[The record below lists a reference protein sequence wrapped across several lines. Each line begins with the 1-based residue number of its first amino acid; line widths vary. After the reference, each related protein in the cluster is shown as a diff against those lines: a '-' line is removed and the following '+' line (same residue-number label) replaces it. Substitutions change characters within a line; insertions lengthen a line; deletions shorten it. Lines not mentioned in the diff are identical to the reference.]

1 MPRIDVPFTVTEQVL
16 RQYPPAI
23 LRAGDK
29 NYFYATFNVCEKWA
43 DVAELRAVFERSD
56 LERPYVQDLVQDN
69 GCYECVI
76 PWEVMQTPGLVRVGV
91 FGGDRILT
99 NKVEVSVSVG
109 CRCDGDAPRSPTRDW
124 FLRIEELI
132 QELGTPDPAAIA
144 AAVADYIAAHPITE
158 TDPTVPA
165 WAKTEKKPDYSA
177 DEVGAIAKTE
187 LHTAINTA
195 LAQAK
200 ESGEFDGA
208 PGPAGPQGEKGDTGA
223 TGPEGPE
230 GPEGPQ
236 GPQGI
241 KGDTGATGPQGPKGD
256 TGATGATGPQGPQGP
271 KGDTGATGP
280 KGDTGDT
287 GATGPKGDK
296 GDPFT
301 YSDFTE
307 AQLAALKGPKGDTG
321 ATGPQGPQ
329 GIRGETGPQGPKG
342 DTGATGATGPAGANG
357 KSAYAY
363 AVEGGYTG
371 TEAEFAAKLAAEKVA
386 NPYAL
391 TFTGAATGSY
401 DGSEALTVNIPSG
414 GGGEKEWRIIR
425 TITIGEDVK
434 SIDITTDDD
443 GNTFSCEEIFIHTN
457 ATNIEGTT
465 TALSLGIRPN
475 GNPSVI
481 NSTNPAFSLGAGKT
495 GETGRS
501 WAYIA
506 SLNPVIAFVATWI
519 TTNTVSGKTVT
530 VTNVPV
536 GISGNPFSAGEKI
549 TSLQVVCPSS
559 SMGIS
564 AGSKF
569 EIYGR

>member
-1 MPRIDVPFTVTEQVL
+1 MA
-16 RQYPPAI
+16 AI
-23 LRAGDK
+23 LK
-29 NYFYATFNVCEKWA
+29 
-43 DVAELRAVFERSD
+43 
-56 LERPYVQDLVQDN
+56 
-69 GCYECVI
+69 
-76 PWEVMQTPGLVRVGV
+76 VR
-91 FGGDRILT
+91 DT
-99 NKVEVSVSVG
+99 
-109 CRCDGDAPRSPTRDW
+109 DG
-124 FLRIEELI
+124 
-132 QELGTPDPAAIA
+132 
-144 AAVADYIAAHPITE
+144 
-158 TDPTVPA
+158 TVH
-165 WAKTEKKPDYSA
+165 E
-177 DEVGAIAKTE
+177 I
-187 LHTAINTA
+187 HA
-195 LAQAK
+195 LQ
-200 ESGEFDGA
+200 
-208 PGPAGPQGEKGDTGA
+208 
-223 TGPEGPE
+223 
-230 GPEGPQ
+230 
-236 GPQGI
+236 
-241 KGDTGATGPQGPKGD
+241 
-256 TGATGATGPQGPQGP
+256 
-271 KGDTGATGP
+271 
-280 KGDTGDT
+280 
-287 GATGPKGDK
+287 
-296 GDPFT
+296 
-301 YSDFTE
+301 
-307 AQLAALKGPKGDTG
+307 
-321 ATGPQGPQ
+321 
-329 GIRGETGPQGPKG
+329 
-342 DTGATGATGPAGANG
+342 G

-371 TEAEFAAKLAAEKVA
+371 TEAEFAAKLAAEKFA
-386 NPYAL
+386 NPFAL

-401 DGSEALTVNIPSG
+401 DGAAALTVNIPTG

-506 SLNPVIAFVATWI
+506 SLNPVIAFVTTWI

-549 TSLQVVCPSS
+549 TSLQFVCPSS